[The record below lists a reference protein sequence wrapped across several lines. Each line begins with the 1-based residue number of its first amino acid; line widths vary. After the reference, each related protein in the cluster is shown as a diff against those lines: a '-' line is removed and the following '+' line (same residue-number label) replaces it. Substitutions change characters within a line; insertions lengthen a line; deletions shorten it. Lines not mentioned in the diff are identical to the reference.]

1 MSGAEIL
8 FIAAAAGSAYM
19 GIQGAKAQK
28 KMYDAQAKQVEL
40 QATQKANNSKQQAV
54 NVLKKLNSVM
64 ATNVAKG
71 GAGNLDPY
79 SSGDSTDIINTA
91 SLRDGVTDFTIARD
105 NATMALKMGK
115 YQADNYRFAGKVAV
129 QQAKM
134 SAVIQMASAGA
145 TVGMVN
151 PTAFGGSATAS
162 TMSATDKALIMG
174 GSSLGTSTVAPPQY
188 YAPNSTAFG

>member
-1 MSGAEIL
+1 MSGFEIAFL
-8 FIAAAAGSAYM
+8 AAAAGSAYM

-40 QATQKANNSKQQAV
+40 QATQKANNSKQTAV

-64 ATNVAKG
+64 ATNISKG
-71 GAGNLDPY
+71 GAGNLDPF

-105 NATMALKMGK
+105 NATMAIKMGK
-115 YQADNYRFAGKVAV
+115 YQADNYRYAGKVAV

-134 SAVIQMASAGA
+134 SAVISMASSVA

-151 PTAFGGSATAS
+151 PTAFDGSATTTA
-162 TMSATDKALIMG
+162 MSATDKALIMG
-174 GSSLGTSTVAPPQY
+174 GSSMGTGTVAPPKY
-188 YAPNSTAFG
+188 YAPTSTAFG